1 MERIAFKDGAHP
13 ELQDSLGDFMNKKS
27 FMIGLASYV
36 IWGILPVY
44 WHALDGVDSLLILAN
59 RILWSAVFTVALMK
73 ATGKLQLLKDAFKS
87 KETMKYMIPAAFVIT
102 LNWGL
107 YIWSIG
113 SAHLLDSSFGY
124 YIEPL
129 IVSLFGIVFFRER
142 CTKMQI
148 IAFAFAIIGVAYFTI
163 RLGRMPMLSLGI
175 AMSFAVYGALKKKV
189 HIDPT
194 AGIAIETLIVSP
206 LALVYIIYSFASGT
220 TGITAPVLHPVL
232 LVLAGVVTA
241 APLILFAS
249 GVNDLPLY
257 IMGFLQYISPTLQM
271 VIGLFYGEKLT
282 TDQMICFVLIWI
294 GFGIFSASLIKE
306 SKKEQTKIS

>member
-1 MERIAFKDGAHP
+1 MLTYGFGVE
-13 ELQDSLGDFMNKKS
+13 MNKKS

-44 WHALDGVDSLLILAN
+44 WHALDGVDSIFILCN
-59 RILWSAVFTVALMK
+59 RILWSAVFTVIVMK
-73 ATGKLQLLKDAFKS
+73 ATGRLHLLKEAFKN
-87 KETMKYMIPAAFVIT
+87 KETMKYMVPAAIVIT

-107 YIWSIG
+107 YIWSI
-113 SAHLLDSSFGY
+113 SAAHLLDSSFGY

-129 IVSLFGIVFFRER
+129 IVSLFGIVLFRER

-148 IAFAFAIIGVAYFTI
+148 VAFCFALVGVAYFTI
-163 RLGRMPMLSLGI
+163 RLGRLPMLSLGI

-189 HIDPT
+189 HIDPM
-194 AGIAIETLIVSP
+194 AGIAIETLIMSP
-206 LALVYIIYSFASGT
+206 LALVYIIIALVGGASG
-220 TGITAPVLHPVL
+220 ISAPVLHPVL

-241 APLILFAS
+241 APLILFSS

-271 VIGLFYGEKLT
+271 FIGLFYGETLT

-294 GFGIFSASLIKE
+294 GFGIFSASLIKDSRKE
-306 SKKEQTKIS
+306 SSKV